1 MKTNV
6 IEIEGERTETI
17 RKGLMSFFDQELEI
31 LEEAAQVD
39 GVFNSNKYFELLRL
53 SKRHLSEEERGDYKE
68 EYSKILKIKEKNEKR
83 I

>member
-17 RKGLMSFFDQELEI
+17 RKRLMSFFDQELEI

-53 SKRHLSEEERGDYKE
+53 SKGHLSEEERGNHKE